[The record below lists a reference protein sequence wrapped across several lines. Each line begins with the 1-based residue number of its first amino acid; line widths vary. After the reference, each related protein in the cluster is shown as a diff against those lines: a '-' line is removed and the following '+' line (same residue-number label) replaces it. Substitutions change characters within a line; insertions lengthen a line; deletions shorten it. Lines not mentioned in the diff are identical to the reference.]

1 VRAGNVFV
9 SAVLCNG
16 RSGCGG
22 ARLPRSLF
30 ALHTICNPAYSTVIS
45 CVHASIRHLESALST
60 FYAYHR
66 QDTLDQRRRS
76 ARKVEQLSEWRLQ
89 FEKDKMER
97 WDKLQQRLDLINARR
112 AARMQELQRR
122 AADEESKRL
131 LQEAVLS
138 SGATVPVTDASAVHS
153 TSVPS
158 ATPGA
163 VTQHSAA
170 AGLASSAV
178 ALASAVTAALGGGSA
193 DPGTA
198 TLSRRVPRS
207 TTPSSFRLSAALRPV
222 SASATA
228 TVPSGH
234 SASNTALPAAD
245 TRKTTGAARGAP
257 AAATITDENAPQ
269 MTSAQDDS
277 KGKALRSKAREKK
290 DKRKLKAQLIELA
303 HEADLAALH
312 EAIAVNMGTIAATAV
327 TVPTADA
334 AAVNKVDGKARSA
347 TIAFPA
353 MAPAAS
359 TVSSTAVSAAEQYA
373 AARFRLQG
381 CTHSAVVEGYDAWK
395 LASCKKIATT
405 ARGDTARHCA
415 ACLTATA
422 DADVGGTV
430 ESYEPALDNSYTAP
444 SAEHYLLQL
453 LDADPMTNPLAQVVR
468 DLFTA
473 ARKSRSGE
481 CSGSALTLQVMQ
493 RLYVVLQHAAVP
505 VPDNADGGDAGS
517 TAPTAN
523 VSEILLLRLVL
534 GPEVGVLR
542 DVTELQGLFDALI
555 LLHHSR
561 LQEQYSGSV
570 VTPAEVGITPS
581 MELEVRAEV
590 WKLVLEILPRCT
602 ANAASVALC
611 VQCGL
616 GTVLVDLLQSL
627 LQVLDTHRK
636 SNASVW
642 PTAVATVASVTL
654 SALFCVLSTTNSTAE
669 AMQAPIDA
677 LVWYMFTLGQIPA
690 LAYELQSRLQHWQQM
705 QSYHYLAAK
714 QEDGAATGKG
724 TQLTVVEDWAPAAD
738 FVRSAA
744 AFIGSVAVFVG

>member
-1 VRAGNVFV
+1 L
-9 SAVLCNG
+9 LC
-16 RSGCGG
+16 
-22 ARLPRSLF
+22 L
-30 ALHTICNPAYSTVIS
+30 
-45 CVHASIRHLESALST
+45 
-60 FYAYHR
+60 HR

-138 SGATVPVTDASAVHS
+138 SGATAPGGDASAAHS
-153 TSVPS
+153 AGVAS
-158 ATPGA
+158 ATPGS

-178 ALASAVTAALGGGSA
+178 ALASAVTAALGGGSVE
-193 DPGTA
+193 PGTA

-234 SASNTALPAAD
+234 STSNSTGSTAKAD
-245 TRKTTGAARGAP
+245 KTTGAVKGTTGAAP
-257 AAATITDENAPQ
+257 APTDENAPQ
-269 MTSAQDDS
+269 TTSAQDDS
-277 KGKALRSKAREKK
+277 KGKAMRSKAREKK

-312 EAIAVNMGTIAATAV
+312 EAIAVNMGTIAAAAV

-334 AAVNKVDGKARSA
+334 AALNKVGGKAKSA

-353 MAPAAS
+353 MAQAVGTAS
-359 TVSSTAVSAAEQYA
+359 TTDVNVAEQYA

-395 LASCKKIATT
+395 VASCKKIAIT
-405 ARGDTARHCA
+405 ARGDAARHCA
-415 ACLTATA
+415 ASLTATA

-430 ESYEPALDNSYTAP
+430 ESYEPALDNSYTTQP
-444 SAEHYLLQL
+444 TEQHLLQM
-453 LDADPMTNPLAQVVR
+453 LDTDPMSNPLAQVVR
-468 DLFTA
+468 DLFVA
-473 ARKSRSGE
+473 ARKLRSGE

-517 TAPTAN
+517 IAPVMN
-523 VSEILLLRLVL
+523 VCEILLLRLVL

-561 LQEQYSGSV
+561 LQEQSSGSV
-570 VTPAEVGITPS
+570 VTPAEVGVTPS

-602 ANAASVALC
+602 ANAASVTLC

-616 GTVLVDLLQSL
+616 GTVLVDLLQAL

-636 SNASVW
+636 SNADVW

-654 SALFCVLSTTNSTAE
+654 SALSSVLSTTNSTAVA

-677 LVWYMFTLGQIPA
+677 LVWYMFTLGQVPA

-705 QSYHYLAAK
+705 QSYHYVAAQ
-714 QEDGAATGKG
+714 QEDSATTGKG
-724 TQLTVVEDWAPAAD
+724 AQLTVVEDWAPAVD

-744 AFIGSVAVFVG
+744 AFVSSVAVFVRYARSGFLTC

>member
-1 VRAGNVFV
+1 
-9 SAVLCNG
+9 
-16 RSGCGG
+16 
-22 ARLPRSLF
+22 
-30 ALHTICNPAYSTVIS
+30 
-45 CVHASIRHLESALST
+45 
-60 FYAYHR
+60 
-66 QDTLDQRRRS
+66 
-76 ARKVEQLSEWRLQ
+76 VEQLSEWRLQ

-138 SGATVPVTDASAVHS
+138 SGTTVPGADASAVHS
-153 TSVPS
+153 AGVATATSGS
-158 ATPGA
+158 
-163 VTQHSAA
+163 VTQHSAT

-178 ALASAVTAALGGGSA
+178 ALAGAVTAALSGGSA
-193 DPGTA
+193 DLGTA

-234 SASNTALPAAD
+234 SASNTARPAAD
-245 TRKTTGAARGAP
+245 TRKTTGAAKGAAP

-269 MTSAQDDS
+269 TTSAQDDS

-312 EAIAVNMGTIAATAV
+312 EAIAVNMGTIAAAAA
-327 TVPTADA
+327 TVPTADEA
-334 AAVNKVDGKARSA
+334 ALSKVGGKVKSA

-353 MAPAAS
+353 MAQAAS
-359 TVSSTAVSAAEQYA
+359 TVSSTEVSVAEQYA

-395 LASCKKIATT
+395 LASCKKIATM
-405 ARGDTARHCA
+405 ARGDVARHCA
-415 ACLTATA
+415 ASLTATA
-422 DADVGGTV
+422 EADKPVT
-430 ESYEPALDNSYTAP
+430 YEPALDNSYAAP
-444 SAEHYLLQL
+444 SAEQHLLQL
-453 LDADPMTNPLAQVVR
+453 LDADPMSNPLAQVVR
-468 DLFTA
+468 DLVAA
-473 ARKSRSGE
+473 ARKLRIGE

-493 RLYVVLQHAAVP
+493 RLYVVLQHAAGP

-517 TAPTAN
+517 IAPVMN

-542 DVTELQGLFDALI
+542 DVTELQGLFDALL

-561 LQEQYSGSV
+561 LQEQSSGSV
-570 VTPAEVGITPS
+570 VTPAEVGVTPS

-602 ANAASVALC
+602 ANAASATLC

-616 GTVLVDLLQSL
+616 GTVLVDLLQAL

-654 SALFCVLSTTNSTAE
+654 SALSSVLSTTNSTAE

-705 QSYHYLAAK
+705 QSYHYLAAQ
-714 QEDGAATGKG
+714 QEEVTTSGKG

-744 AFIGSVAVFVG
+744 AFISSVAVFVRYALVTCCFAVRACVYGRKFITSVFMASPAADAQ

>member
-1 VRAGNVFV
+1 
-9 SAVLCNG
+9 
-16 RSGCGG
+16 
-22 ARLPRSLF
+22 
-30 ALHTICNPAYSTVIS
+30 
-45 CVHASIRHLESALST
+45 
-60 FYAYHR
+60 
-66 QDTLDQRRRS
+66 
-76 ARKVEQLSEWRLQ
+76 VEQLSEWRLQ

-122 AADEESKRL
+122 AADEETKRL

-138 SGATVPVTDASAVHS
+138 SGTTAPGADASAVHS
-153 TSVPS
+153 AGTTS
-158 ATPGA
+158 GA
-163 VTQHSAA
+163 PNQHSAA

-178 ALASAVTAALGGGSA
+178 ALASAVTAALGGGSGE
-193 DPGTA
+193 PGTA

-234 SASNTALPAAD
+234 SASNTARPAAD
-245 TRKTTGAARGAP
+245 TRKTTGAAKGAAP

-269 MTSAQDDS
+269 TTSAQDDS
-277 KGKALRSKAREKK
+277 AGKALRSKAREKK

-312 EAIAVNMGTIAATAV
+312 EAIAVNMGTIAAAAA
-327 TVPTADA
+327 TVPTAD
-334 AAVNKVDGKARSA
+334 GKAKSA
-347 TIAFPA
+347 TLAFPD
-353 MAPAAS
+353 MAQAAG
-359 TVSSTAVSAAEQYA
+359 TVSSTEVSVAEQYA

-381 CTHSAVVEGYDAWK
+381 CTHSAVVEGFDAWK
-395 LASCKKIATT
+395 LVSCKKIAHT
-405 ARGDTARHCA
+405 ARGDAARHCA
-415 ACLTATA
+415 ASLTATA
-422 DADVGGTV
+422 DTVGGTV

-473 ARKSRSGE
+473 ARKSRTGE

-542 DVTELQGLFDALI
+542 DVTELRGLFDALI

-561 LQEQYSGSV
+561 LQERYSGSV
-570 VTPAEVGITPS
+570 VTPAEVGVTPS

-602 ANAASVALC
+602 ANAASATLC

-616 GTVLVDLLQSL
+616 GTVLVDLLQAL
-627 LQVLDTHRK
+627 LQVLDTHRR
-636 SNASVW
+636 SNANVW

-654 SALFCVLSTTNSTAE
+654 SALCSVLSTTNSTAE

-705 QSYHYLAAK
+705 QSYHHLAAQ
-714 QEDGAATGKG
+714 QEEDATTGKG

-744 AFIGSVAVFVG
+744 AFVSSVAVFVRYARSGFLSC

>member
-1 VRAGNVFV
+1 
-9 SAVLCNG
+9 
-16 RSGCGG
+16 
-22 ARLPRSLF
+22 
-30 ALHTICNPAYSTVIS
+30 VIS
-45 CVHASIRHLESALST
+45 CVHASIRQLESALSA

-138 SGATVPVTDASAVHS
+138 SGTTVPGADASAVHS
-153 TSVPS
+153 AGVATATSGS
-158 ATPGA
+158 
-163 VTQHSAA
+163 VTQHSAT

-193 DPGTA
+193 DLGTA

-228 TVPSGH
+228 TMPSGH
-234 SASNTALPAAD
+234 STSNSTGPTANAD
-245 TRKTTGAARGAP
+245 KITGAVKGTAGVAP
-257 AAATITDENAPQ
+257 ATTDENAPQ
-269 MTSAQDDS
+269 TAAQGES
-277 KGKALRSKAREKK
+277 NAKALRSKAREKK

-312 EAIAVNMGTIAATAV
+312 EAIAVNMGTIATAAA

-334 AAVNKVDGKARSA
+334 AALNNVDGKAKSA
-347 TIAFPA
+347 TLAFPT
-353 MAPAAS
+353 MAQAAG
-359 TVSSTAVSAAEQYA
+359 TVSSTEVSAAEQYA

-395 LASCKKIATT
+395 LVSCKKIATV
-405 ARGDTARHCA
+405 ARGDVARHCA
-415 ACLTATA
+415 ASLTATA
-422 DADVGGTV
+422 EADKPVT
-430 ESYEPALDNSYTAP
+430 YEPALDNSYTAP
-444 SAEHYLLQL
+444 SAEQHLLQL
-453 LDADPMTNPLAQVVR
+453 LDADPMSNPLAQVVR
-468 DLFTA
+468 DLVAA
-473 ARKSRSGE
+473 ARKLRIGE

-493 RLYVVLQHAAVP
+493 RLYVVLQHAAGP
-505 VPDNADGGDAGS
+505 VPDNGDGDDAGS
-517 TAPTAN
+517 TAPAAN

-561 LQEQYSGSV
+561 LQEQSSGSV
-570 VTPAEVGITPS
+570 VTPAEVGIIPS

-602 ANAASVALC
+602 ANAASVTLC
-611 VQCGL
+611 VLCGL
-616 GTVLVDLLQSL
+616 GTVLVDLLQAL
-627 LQVLDTHRK
+627 LQVLDTHRR
-636 SNASVW
+636 SNANVW
-642 PTAVATVASVTL
+642 PTAVATVATVTL
-654 SALFCVLSTTNSTAE
+654 TALSTVMSTINSTA
-669 AMQAPIDA
+669 AAAVQGPTDA
-677 LVWYMFTLGQIPA
+677 LVWYMFTLGQVPA

-705 QSYHYLAAK
+705 QSYHYLSAQ
-714 QEDGAATGKG
+714 QEDGAPTGKG
-724 TQLTVVEDWAPAAD
+724 AQLTVVEDWAPAVD

-744 AFIGSVAVFVG
+744 AFVSSVAVFVRYARSGFLTC

>member
-1 VRAGNVFV
+1 
-9 SAVLCNG
+9 
-16 RSGCGG
+16 
-22 ARLPRSLF
+22 
-30 ALHTICNPAYSTVIS
+30 
-45 CVHASIRHLESALST
+45 
-60 FYAYHR
+60 
-66 QDTLDQRRRS
+66 
-76 ARKVEQLSEWRLQ
+76 
-89 FEKDKMER
+89 MER

-138 SGATVPVTDASAVHS
+138 SGTTAPGGDASAVHCAGV
-153 TSVPS
+153 TS

-163 VTQHSAA
+163 VTQQSAA

-178 ALASAVTAALGGGSA
+178 ALASAVTAALSGGSA

-198 TLSRRVPRS
+198 TLSRRVSRS

-222 SASATA
+222 SASTTA

-234 SASNTALPAAD
+234 SASNTALPAAGA
-245 TRKTTGAARGAP
+245 RKTTGAAKGATP
-257 AAATITDENAPQ
+257 AAVTITDENAPQ
-269 MTSAQDDS
+269 TTSAQDDP

-312 EAIAVNMGTIAATAV
+312 EAIAVNMGTIAAAAV
-327 TVPTADA
+327 TVPTADDA
-334 AAVNKVDGKARSA
+334 AMSKVGGKVKSA

-353 MAPAAS
+353 MAQAAS
-359 TVSSTAVSAAEQYA
+359 TLPSTEVSVAEQYA

-381 CTHSAVVEGYDAWK
+381 CTPSAVVEGYDAWK

-405 ARGDTARHCA
+405 ARGDAARHCA
-415 ACLTATA
+415 ASLTAAA
-422 DADVGGTV
+422 DADVGGTAGTH
-430 ESYEPALDNSYTAP
+430 EPALDNSYTAP
-444 SAEHYLLQL
+444 TAEHHLLQL
-453 LDADPMTNPLAQVVR
+453 LDTDPMSNPLAQVVR
-468 DLFTA
+468 DLFVA
-473 ARKSRSGE
+473 ARKLRCGE

-505 VPDNADGGDAGS
+505 VPDNTDGCDVGS
-517 TAPTAN
+517 IAPVVN
-523 VSEILLLRLVL
+523 VSEVLLLRLVL
-534 GPEVGVLR
+534 GQEVGVLR

-561 LQEQYSGSV
+561 LQEQSSGSV
-570 VTPAEVGITPS
+570 VTPAEVGVTPS

-590 WKLVLEILPRCT
+590 WKLVMEILPRCT
-602 ANAASVALC
+602 ANAASVTLC

-616 GTVLVDLLQSL
+616 GTILVDLLQTL

-636 SNASVW
+636 SNANVW

-654 SALFCVLSTTNSTAE
+654 AALSTVISTINSTA
-669 AMQAPIDA
+669 AAAVQGPIDA
-677 LVWYMFTLGQIPA
+677 LVWYMFTLGQVPA

-705 QSYHYLAAK
+705 QSYHYLSAQ
-714 QEDGAATGKG
+714 QEEGATSGKG
-724 TQLTVVEDWAPAAD
+724 TQLTMMEDWAPAAD

-744 AFIGSVAVFVG
+744 MFISSVAVFVR

>member
-1 VRAGNVFV
+1 
-9 SAVLCNG
+9 LQ
-16 RSGCGG
+16 
-22 ARLPRSLF
+22 L
-30 ALHTICNPAYSTVIS
+30 AYSTVIS
-45 CVHASIRHLESALST
+45 CVHASIRQLESALSA

-138 SGATVPVTDASAVHS
+138 SGTTVPGADASAVHS
-153 TSVPS
+153 AGVATATSGS
-158 ATPGA
+158 
-163 VTQHSAA
+163 VTQHSAT

-193 DPGTA
+193 DLGTA

-228 TVPSGH
+228 TMPSGH
-234 SASNTALPAAD
+234 STSNSTGPTANAD
-245 TRKTTGAARGAP
+245 KITGAVKGTAGVAP
-257 AAATITDENAPQ
+257 ATTDENAPQ
-269 MTSAQDDS
+269 TAAQDDS
-277 KGKALRSKAREKK
+277 KGRALRSKAREKK

-312 EAIAVNMGTIAATAV
+312 EAIAVNMGTVATAAATV
-327 TVPTADA
+327 HSADA
-334 AAVNKVDGKARSA
+334 AALNKVGGKARSG
-347 TIAFPA
+347 TLAFPT
-353 MAPAAS
+353 MAQAAG
-359 TVSSTAVSAAEQYA
+359 TVSSTEVSAAEQYA

-395 LASCKKIATT
+395 LVSCKKIANT
-405 ARGDTARHCA
+405 ARGDAARHCA
-415 ACLTATA
+415 ASLTATA
-422 DADVGGTV
+422 DTVGGTV

-493 RLYVVLQHAAVP
+493 RLYVVLQHVAVP
-505 VPDNADGGDAGS
+505 IPDSADGGDAGS

-561 LQEQYSGSV
+561 LQEQSTGCV
-570 VTPAEVGITPS
+570 VTPAEVGVTPS

-590 WKLVLEILPRCT
+590 WKLVLEMLPRCT
-602 ANAASVALC
+602 ANAASVTLC

-616 GTVLVDLLQSL
+616 GTVLVDLLQAL

-636 SNASVW
+636 SNASMW

-654 SALFCVLSTTNSTAE
+654 SALSSVLSTTNSTAE

-677 LVWYMFTLGQIPA
+677 LVWYIFTLGQVPA

-705 QSYHYLAAK
+705 QSYHYLAAQ
-714 QEDGAATGKG
+714 QEEGATSAKG

-744 AFIGSVAVFVG
+744 AFISSVAVFVRCALVTCCFAVRACVYGRRFITSVFMASPAADAQ